1 MIGPLGA
8 LLLLAQGGAAPD
20 TAAVPAAAESLAFR
34 VTVFATAAQ
43 APAPVAFSIDD
54 RGVVYTADS
63 FRFGGRGHFDVR
75 AWRSIL
81 PDDWRLGSVA
91 ERRAATQR
99 WVRAG
104 LLDRPG
110 EPVTL
115 EGLARY
121 SEQVRRLVDHDGD
134 GMADEVK
141 VFASGMNELERGPL
155 AGVLA
160 WGTRQVYATAIPEL
174 VAWRDSLGAGRD
186 RRVLQSGFG
195 VHMGQGGH
203 DMHGLTMGLD
213 GRLYW
218 SIGDRGFA
226 LTTRDGRRLAA
237 HEGAVFRCW
246 PDGSGLELVARGLR
260 NPQELAFDDHGD
272 LFTGDNNADVG
283 DRSRWLYV
291 PDGANGGW
299 EYFLQFTPSCGP
311 WLREHEWEPAF
322 ASGDPAQPAWVLH
335 PVAEA
340 GSCPA
345 GLAAYPGT
353 GLPPRYDG
361 TLWLADFVGG
371 VDAWRFAP
379 EGAGF
384 KLIEKLPGY
393 HRSWGTCDV
402 DFAPDGRLFV
412 LYWGESWQPSDRA
425 RLLALTPSWRLPRAA
440 GADSTDLAAD
450 GFADE
455 RDAQRALAE
464 VTATRD
470 LLAEGMRGL
479 DDTKLASLLSH
490 PDRRLRQRASLELGR
505 RGRVD
510 ALTHVLVTAT
520 EPRARLHA
528 LWGLNVAARA
538 GQGAHVRERFMAA
551 LTQPDPEVRRLAAT
565 LLGELGA
572 VEAVPA
578 LTRMLAD
585 PAPRVRFAAG
595 EALARVGDARAVAPL
610 VAALAA
616 NADSDALLRFAYAHA
631 LARAADTLALAA
643 LHTSVDRSVRLG
655 AVLALREAHAEGV
668 AAYLGDADPQVATE
682 AARAAYDLFLP
693 RAMHALALMLPAPAR
708 ALRTEP
714 WLRRA
719 LHAALRDGSSEAAR
733 GVAEF
738 AADDATP
745 AAWKEEALRV
755 LAQWD
760 APEPRDGV
768 WGRWAPLPERPPGQ
782 AHAAIEKVMAS
793 LLDGSDGDAL
803 LLSVELANR
812 EHVHVSNA
820 TFLRWV
826 RDETL
831 DDPLRLTA
839 FGWLSARGAGELK
852 AAEDAALASRSD
864 SLYSMALAG
873 LLARDPARGVATVEK
888 TLASK
893 RAPLSVRQAAIRA
906 LAGSASPEA
915 MACLRTRWRAL
926 QSGTLDSALML
937 DVTETAARASDPEIR
952 RAASARLSAEH
963 APDSLARWAA
973 LFHGGDTSRGRR
985 VFEDGRAACV
995 RCHSLD
1001 GHGGSTGPDLS
1012 LVGTHS
1018 RSDLVESLVAPEAR
1032 LAPGYTA
1039 TSMPPMGDV
1048 LSAGELRDLV
1058 EFLAGRRDVPPDLP
1072 LGGIKAETAET
1083 GMGCVAVDRACSGS
1097 GLRVAGHDV
1106 ARGVGVISPSRLLYA
1121 IPAGSAAFVG
1131 LAGLDD
1137 SGRGG
1142 QVEFRVKVDGRLV
1155 WRSGPV
1161 RAGRKVRLSVPL
1173 PDDALQLEL
1182 IVDDSGTAGGTG
1194 ADWLEVGFVKGVY

>member
-1 MIGPLGA
+1 
-8 LLLLAQGGAAPD
+8 
-20 TAAVPAAAESLAFR
+20 
-34 VTVFATAAQ
+34 
-43 APAPVAFSIDD
+43 
-54 RGVVYTADS
+54 
-63 FRFGGRGHFDVR
+63 
-75 AWRSIL
+75 
-81 PDDWRLGSVA
+81 VA
-91 ERRAATQR
+91 ERRTATER

-115 EGLARY
+115 AGLARY
-121 SEQVRRLVDHDGD
+121 SEQVRRLVDRDGD
-134 GMADEVK
+134 GVADDVR
-141 VFASGMNELERGPL
+141 VYAGGMNELERGAL

-160 WGTRQVYATAIPEL
+160 WGRQHVYATAIPEL
-174 VAWRDSLGAGRD
+174 LAWRDSAGTARE

-283 DRSRWLYV
+283 DHSRWLYL

-299 EYFLQFTPSCGP
+299 EYFLQFAPSCGP

-322 ASGDPAQPAWVLH
+322 APGDPLQPAWVLH

-371 VDAWRFAP
+371 VDAWRFAAD
-379 EGAGF
+379 GAGF
-384 KLIEKLPGY
+384 RLAEKLPGY

-425 RLLALTPSWRLPRAA
+425 RLLALTPAWRLPRGA
-440 GADSTDLAAD
+440 GADAERLNAD

-455 RDAQRALAE
+455 RDAQEALARVTDTRELLAQGMRAL
-464 VTATRD
+464 
-470 LLAEGMRGL
+470 
-479 DDTKLASLLSH
+479 DDSRLASLLSD
-490 PDRRLRQRASLELGR
+490 PDRRLRQRSSLELGR

-538 GQGAHVRERFMAA
+538 GQGARVRERFVAA
-551 LTQPDPEVRRLAAT
+551 LTQADPEVRRLAAT

-578 LTRMLAD
+578 LSEMLAD
-585 PAPRVRFAAG
+585 PSPRARFAAG
-595 EALARVGDARAVAPL
+595 QALARVGDARAVEPL
-610 VAALAA
+610 LRALAA
-616 NADSDALLRFAYAHA
+616 NGDSDVFLRFAYVRA
-631 LARAADTLALAA
+631 LARAADTLALTA
-643 LHTSVDRSVRLG
+643 LHANADRSVRLG
-655 AVLALREAHAEGV
+655 AVLALRSAGAEGV
-668 AAYLGDADPQVATE
+668 SAYLGDADPQVATE

-693 RAMHALALMLPAPAR
+693 RAMRALALMMPAPPR
-708 ALRTEP
+708 ALRMEP

-719 LHAALRDGSSEAAR
+719 LHAALRDGSPEAAR

-760 APEPRDGV
+760 TPDPRDGV
-768 WGRWAPLPERPPGQ
+768 WGRWAPLPARPPGR
-782 AHAAIEKVMAS
+782 AHAAIENVMAR

-803 LLSVELANR
+803 LLAVELANR
-812 EHVHVSNA
+812 ERLRVSNA

-831 DDPLRLTA
+831 DDALRLSA

-852 AAEDAALASRSD
+852 AAEEAALASRCD
-864 SLYSMALAG
+864 SLYAVALAG
-873 LLARDPARGVATVEK
+873 LLARDPAHGVATVEK
-888 TLASK
+888 TLASR
-893 RAPLSVRQAAIRA
+893 RAPLAVRQAAIRA
-906 LAGSASPEA
+906 LAASGSPEA
-915 MACLRTRWRAL
+915 IACLRSRWRAL
-926 QSGTLDSALML
+926 EAGTLDSTLIL
-937 DVTETAARASDPEIR
+937 DVTETAARADDPELR
-952 RAASARLSAEH
+952 RAAKARLSVERE
-963 APDSLARWAA
+963 PDSLARWVA

-985 VFEDGRAACV
+985 VFEESRAACV

-1001 GHGGSTGPDLS
+1001 GRGGSTGPDLS
-1012 LVGTHS
+1012 LIGTHS
-1018 RSDLVESLVAPEAR
+1018 RPELVQSLVTPAAR
-1032 LAPGYTA
+1032 LAASYTA
-1039 TSMPPMGDV
+1039 TTMPPAGE
-1048 LSAGELRDLV
+1048 LLGPGELRDLV

-1072 LGGIKAETAET
+1072 LGGIKTEDVET
-1083 GMGCVAVDRACSGS
+1083 GLGCVAVDRACTGS
-1097 GLRVAGHDV
+1097 GLRVAGRDV
-1106 ARGVGVISPSRLLYA
+1106 ERGVGVISPSRLVYA
-1121 IPAGSAAFVG
+1121 IPAGSVAFVG
-1131 LAGLDD
+1131 RAGLDD
-1137 SGRGG
+1137 TARGG
-1142 QVEFRVKVDGRLV
+1142 QVEFRVRVDGRLA

-1161 RAGRKVRLSVPL
+1161 RAGRQVRISVPL
-1173 PDDALQLEL
+1173 PADATRLEL
-1182 IVDDSGTAGGTG
+1182 VVDDGGTAGGTG
-1194 ADWLEVGFVKGVY
+1194 ADWLEVGFMKGEL

>member
-1 MIGPLGA
+1 MAVCSLIGHLGV
-8 LLLLAQGGAAPD
+8 LTLLAQGGVVPD
-20 TAAVPAAAESLAFR
+20 SASAESLAFR
-34 VTVFATAAQ
+34 ATVFAGAALV
-43 APAPVAFSIDD
+43 PAPVAFSVDD

-63 FRFGGRGHFDVR
+63 FRSAGRGHFDVR
-75 AWRSIL
+75 AWRGIL
-81 PDDWRLGSVA
+81 PDDWRLTSVS
-91 ERRAATQR
+91 ERRAATER

-115 EGLARY
+115 QGLSRY
-121 SEQVRRLVDHDGD
+121 SEQVRRLTDRNGD
-134 GMADEVK
+134 GVADDVQ
-141 VFASGMNELERGPL
+141 VFAAGMNELERGAL

-160 WGTRQVYATAIPEL
+160 WGRQQVYATAIPEL
-174 VAWRDSLGAGRD
+174 VAWRDSMGTGRA

-246 PDGSGLELVARGLR
+246 PDGSGLELFARGLR

-283 DRSRWLYV
+283 DRSRWLYL

-322 ASGDPAQPAWVLH
+322 PNGDPAQPAWVLH
-335 PVAEA
+335 PVGEA

-353 GLPPRYDG
+353 GLPPRYDR

-371 VDAWRFAP
+371 VDAWRFAAD
-379 EGAGF
+379 GAGF
-384 KLIEKLPGY
+384 KLAEKLPGY

-425 RLLALTPSWRLPRAA
+425 RLLALTPEWRLEEAA
-440 GADSTDLAAD
+440 GDSTALDAG
-450 GFADE
+450 GFADR
-455 RDAQRALAE
+455 RDAREALSQVEAVRE
-464 VTATRD
+464 
-470 LLAEGMRGL
+470 LLAQGVREL
-479 DDTKLASLLSH
+479 DDSRLASLLSH

-505 RGRVD
+505 RRSID
-510 ALTHVLVTAT
+510 LLTHVLVTAT

-528 LWGLNVAARA
+528 LWGLNVAARG
-538 GQGAHVRERFMAA
+538 GQGARVRERFLGA

-578 LTRMLAD
+578 LSRMLAD
-585 PAPRVRFAAG
+585 PSPRVRFAAG
-595 EALARVGDARAVAPL
+595 QALARVGDARAVAQIL
-610 VAALAA
+610 GALAA
-616 NADSDALLRFAYAHA
+616 NADSDAFLRFAYSRA
-631 LARAADTLALAA
+631 LARSADTLSLAA
-643 LHTSVDRSVRLG
+643 LNANPDRSLRLG
-655 AVLALREAHAEGV
+655 AVLALREARAEGV
-668 AAYLGDADPQVATE
+668 SAFLADADLQIATE

-693 RAMHALALMLPAPAR
+693 RAMHALAMMLPAPAR

-760 APEPRDGV
+760 QPEPRDGV
-768 WGRWAPLPERPPGQ
+768 WGRWAPLPPRAPGL
-782 AHAAIEKVMAS
+782 AHATIEKLMPR

-803 LLSVELANR
+803 LLAVELANR
-812 EHVHVSNA
+812 EHVRVGNA

-831 DDPLRLTA
+831 DDALRLSA
-839 FGWLSARGAGELK
+839 FGWLSARGAAELK
-852 AAEDAALASRSD
+852 AAEEAALASRSD
-864 SLYSMALAG
+864 SLYSMALIG
-873 LLARDPARGVATVEK
+873 LLARDPAHGAATVEK

-893 RAPLSVRQAAIRA
+893 RAPLAVRQAAIRA

-926 QSGTLDSALML
+926 EAGTLDSSLIL
-937 DVTETAARASDPEIR
+937 DVTETAVRASDAEIQ
-952 RAASARLSAEH
+952 RAAKARLGAER

-1012 LVGTHS
+1012 VIGTHT
-1018 RSDLVESLVAPEAR
+1018 RSYLVESLVTPAAR
-1032 LAPGYTA
+1032 LAPSYTA
-1039 TSMPPMGDV
+1039 SSMPAMGEV

-1072 LGGIKAETAET
+1072 LGGIHAETAET

-1097 GLRVAGHDV
+1097 GLRVAGRDV

-1121 IPAGSAAFVG
+1121 IPAGSVAFVG

-1161 RAGRKVRLSVPL
+1161 RAGRQVRLSVPL
-1173 PDDALQLEL
+1173 PADATRLEL
-1182 IVDDSGTAGGTG
+1182 IVDDGGTAGGTG
-1194 ADWLEVGFVKGVY
+1194 ADWLEVGFVKAF

>member
-1 MIGPLGA
+1 M
-8 LLLLAQGGAAPD
+8 
-20 TAAVPAAAESLAFR
+20 V
-34 VTVFATAAQ
+34 
-43 APAPVAFSIDD
+43 PAPVAFSVDD

-63 FRFGGRGHFDVR
+63 FRSAGRGHFDVR
-75 AWRSIL
+75 AWRGIL
-81 PDDWRLGSVA
+81 PDDWRLTSVS
-91 ERRAATQR
+91 ERRAATER

-115 EGLARY
+115 EGLSRY
-121 SEQVRRLVDHDGD
+121 SEQVRRLTDRDGD
-134 GMADEVK
+134 GVADDVK
-141 VFASGMNELERGPL
+141 VFAAGMNELERGAL

-160 WGTRQVYATAIPEL
+160 WGRQQVYATAIPEL
-174 VAWRDSLGAGRD
+174 VAWRDSMGTGRA

-218 SIGDRGFA
+218 SIGDRGFD

-246 PDGSGLELVARGLR
+246 PDGSGLELFARGLR

-283 DRSRWLYV
+283 DRSRWLYL

-311 WLREHEWEPAF
+311 WLREHQWEPGF

-335 PVAEA
+335 PVGEA

-371 VDAWRFAP
+371 VDAWRFTP

-384 KLIEKLPGY
+384 KLAQKLPGY

-425 RLLALTPSWRLPRAA
+425 RLLSLMPEWRLQKA
-440 GADSTDLAAD
+440 GADSALDAG
-450 GFADE
+450 GFADQ
-455 RDAQRALAE
+455 RDAREALAQVE
-464 VTATRD
+464 AVRD
-470 LLAEGMRGL
+470 LLAQGVREM
-479 DDTKLASLLSH
+479 DDSRLASLLSH

-505 RGRVD
+505 RRSID
-510 ALTHVLVTAT
+510 LLTHVLVTAT

-528 LWGLNVAARA
+528 LWGLNMAARG
-538 GQGAHVRERFMAA
+538 GQGAKVRERFLAA
-551 LTQPDPEVRRLAAT
+551 LAQPDPEVRRLAAT

-578 LTRMLAD
+578 LSRMLAD
-585 PAPRVRFAAG
+585 PSPRVRFAAG
-595 EALARVGDARAVAPL
+595 QALARVGDARAVEPI
-610 VAALAA
+610 VKALAA
-616 NADSDALLRFAYAHA
+616 NADSDANLRFAYSRA
-631 LARAADTLALAA
+631 LARSADTLTLAA
-643 LHTSVDRSVRLG
+643 LNASPERSVRLG
-655 AVLALREAHAEGV
+655 AVLALREGHAEGV
-668 AAYLGDADPQVATE
+668 SAFLADADPQIATE

-733 GVAEF
+733 GGAEF

-745 AAWKEEALRV
+745 SAWKEEALRV

-760 APEPRDGV
+760 QPEPRDGV
-768 WGRWAPLPERPPGQ
+768 WGRWAPLPPRTPGL
-782 AHAAIEKVMAS
+782 AHSAIEKVMPR

-803 LLSVELANR
+803 LLAVELANR
-812 EHVHVSNA
+812 EHVHVGNA

-826 RDETL
+826 RDETH
-831 DDPLRLTA
+831 DDPLRLSA
-839 FGWLSARGAGELK
+839 FGWLSARGAAELK
-852 AAEDAALASRSD
+852 SAEDAALASRSD
-864 SLYSMALAG
+864 SLYSMALTG
-873 LLARDPARGVATVEK
+873 LLARDPGRGAATVEK

-926 QSGTLDSALML
+926 EAGTLDSSLIL
-937 DVTETAARASDPEIR
+937 DVTETAARASDAEIQ
-952 RAASARLSAEH
+952 RAAKARLGAER

-973 LFHGGDTSRGRR
+973 LFHGGDTSRGLRI
-985 VFEDGRAACV
+985 FEDGRAACV
-995 RCHSLD
+995 RCHTLD
-1001 GHGGSTGPDLS
+1001 GRGGSTGPDLS
-1012 LVGTHS
+1012 VIGTHS
-1018 RSDLVESLVAPEAR
+1018 RSYLVESLVTPTAR
-1032 LAPGYTA
+1032 LAPNYTA
-1039 TSMPPMGDV
+1039 SSMPAMGEV

-1058 EFLAGRRDVPPDLP
+1058 EFLSGRRDVSPDLP
-1072 LGGIKAETAET
+1072 LGGIHAETAET

-1097 GLRVAGHDV
+1097 GLRVAGRDV

-1121 IPAGSAAFVG
+1121 IPAGSVAFVG

-1142 QVEFRVKVDGRLV
+1142 QVEFRVKVDGRLM

-1161 RAGRKVRLSVPL
+1161 RAGRQVRLSVPL
-1173 PDDALQLEL
+1173 PADATRLEL
-1182 IVDDSGTAGGTG
+1182 IVDDGGTAGGTG
-1194 ADWLEVGFVKGVY
+1194 ADWLEVGFVKAL